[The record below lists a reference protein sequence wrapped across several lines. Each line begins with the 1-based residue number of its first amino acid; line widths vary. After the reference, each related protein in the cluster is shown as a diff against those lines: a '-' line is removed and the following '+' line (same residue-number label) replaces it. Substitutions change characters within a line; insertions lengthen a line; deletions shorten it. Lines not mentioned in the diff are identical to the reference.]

1 MSGRWRR
8 PRVRSLSLTIFGLLA
23 LGLATIQ
30 LLSYGIVSTALN
42 DRTRKNMFDFMAN
55 DIALVYE
62 LLAPLPPERRQNML
76 PKLNRGFYVLRLR
89 DQRPPLP
96 AVPKGR
102 LPGLTNVSDR
112 IRAATH
118 APDLYWVWSANDDPL
133 LVVPLPRGQFLLVE
147 AAEPLPSLSQLDLI
161 VYLVALFLS
170 IAALSWLAISLAL
183 KPLARFSDAA
193 LQLGQDIR
201 APLLIEGE
209 LREVRHV
216 AAALNMMR
224 ERILKQVQNHAQ
236 MMAAISHDL
245 MTPITRMQLRS
256 ENIADETLR
265 AKLVGDLQFM
275 SGLIVETLNFARSLR
290 MEERIVAVDLDA
302 VVEMIRDQ
310 MVDTGHRVTVSG
322 EIGTPVAAALRSIQR
337 VIQNLVDNAV
347 KYGERAD
354 ILLERRGNQAVVQVR
369 DEGPGIP
376 AEHFASVREPFF
388 RIETSRSRNSGG
400 TGLGL
405 AIADNLIR
413 AHGGELIL
421 ANLPEGGLEATVVLS
436 ISPR

>member
-1 MSGRWRR
+1 M
-8 PRVRSLSLTIFGLLA
+8 RSLSLTIFGLLVF
-23 LGLATIQ
+23 GLATIQ

-62 LLAPLPPERRQNML
+62 LLAPLPRDRRQAMM
-76 PKLNRGFYVLRLR
+76 PKLNRGFYVLRLQ
-89 DQRPPLP
+89 DQKPKLP
-96 AVPKGR
+96 AASRGKIPA
-102 LPGLTNVSDR
+102 LSTVSDR

-118 APDLYWVWSANDDPL
+118 APDLYWVWNSNDDPL
-133 LVVPLPRGQFLLVE
+133 LVVLLPGGQYLLVE
-147 AAEPLPSLSQLDLI
+147 AAEPLPSLSQMDLL
-161 VYLVALFLS
+161 VYLAVLFLS
-170 IAALSWLAISLAL
+170 LAALSWLAISLAM

-224 ERILKQVQNHAQ
+224 TQILKQVQNHAQ

-245 MTPITRMQLRS
+245 MTPITRMQLRAES
-256 ENIADETLR
+256 ITDETLR
-265 AKLVGDLQFM
+265 TKLVGDLQFM
-275 SGLIVETLNFARSLR
+275 SGLIVETLNFARSLK

-310 MVDTGHRVTVSG
+310 MIDMGHVVTVSG
-322 EIGTPVAAALRSIQR
+322 EIGTPVAAAMRSIQR

-354 ILLERRGNQAVVQVR
+354 IVLERQGNRAVVQVR
-369 DEGPGIP
+369 DKGPGIP
-376 AEHFASVREPFF
+376 DEHFASVLEPFF

-405 AIADNLIR
+405 AIADNLVR

-421 ANLPEGGLEATVVLS
+421 TNLREGGLEAKVVLS
-436 ISPR
+436 LSTR